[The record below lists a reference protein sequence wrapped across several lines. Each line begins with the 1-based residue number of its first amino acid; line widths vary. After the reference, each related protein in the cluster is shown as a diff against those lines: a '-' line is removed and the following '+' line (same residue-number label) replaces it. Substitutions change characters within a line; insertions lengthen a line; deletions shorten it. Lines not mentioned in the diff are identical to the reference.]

1 MLRDAQRC
9 SEMLRDA
16 QKCSEILRGAQR
28 CSEVLRV
35 IHTFVE
41 TLDEYFGNVCELD
54 LIYNFHKAYYILD
67 ELILGGH
74 QQEPRKVVILA
85 SIDKQD
91 ELVEEA
97 KSSLTSVL
105 GIT

>member
-1 MLRDAQRC
+1 MIVVYKRYAGLYFIFGIDKGDNP
-9 SEMLRDA
+9 LI
-16 QKCSEILRGAQR
+16 ILD
-28 CSEVLRV
+28 V

-54 LIYNFHKAYYILD
+54 LIYNFHKAYCILD